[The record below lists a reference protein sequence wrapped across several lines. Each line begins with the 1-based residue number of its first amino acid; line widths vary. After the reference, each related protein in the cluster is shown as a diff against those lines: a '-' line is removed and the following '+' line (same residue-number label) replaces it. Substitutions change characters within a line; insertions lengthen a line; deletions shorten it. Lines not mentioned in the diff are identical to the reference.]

1 MINTKL
7 DIGGNLL
14 KLRQAK
20 KHTQA
25 TLAKAIGINQP
36 NYCDM
41 EAGRIMPTIPTLQKL
56 ADFLEVPLVKL
67 LENEDE
73 KTIITST
80 QNNTDTVG
88 SVGNLNCVNNT
99 NNFFESKEIE
109 EKLQNALK
117 EAFASMVSAVVATE
131 MAKYSKP
138 SV

>member
-1 MINTKL
+1 MTNTKL
-7 DIGGNLL
+7 DIDGNLL

-20 KHTQA
+20 KYTQA

-41 EAGRIMPTIPTLQKL
+41 EANRIMPTIPTLQKL
-56 ADFLEVPLVKL
+56 AEFLEVPLIKL
-67 LENEDE
+67 LEEEEE
-73 KTIITST
+73 KATTT
-80 QNNTDTVG
+80 NNNIHNQGILG
-88 SVGNLNCVNNT
+88 SVGNNAT

-117 EAFASMVSAVVATE
+117 EAFTSMVSSVVATE
-131 MAKYSKP
+131 MAKLTKV